1 VAAISFFVPFIIS
14 FLVFYI
20 WHIMGVTVG
29 YHRLLSHR
37 SFRCPKFVEY
47 FWVLGGYLAFEGSP
61 IWWASIHRAH
71 HRYTDTPLD
80 PHSPRESW
88 FASYIGWTTKG
99 KYADHIRPQ
108 DAKDLCKDPIY
119 QFLEQGGSW
128 EKAHLLCAAIGTVF
142 RLGLLAC
149 FGWPIALGCTAA
161 GLFCL
166 NVPLMLNLF
175 CHIPKL
181 GYKNFETKDDS
192 VNVWWV
198 AALTM
203 GEGWHN
209 NHHAFP
215 GSARSGFKRNEIDP
229 SWETIKLMKKV
240 GLVSWFNEA
249 NPDSK
254 APAKVKPTLAP
265 VAARTLTAVPSTH
278 EDGTTKEQS
287 EAKPRGRKIRQRKVR
302 EAVGARR

>member
-1 VAAISFFVPFIIS
+1 
-14 FLVFYI
+14 
-20 WHIMGVTVG
+20 MGVTIG

-71 HRYTDTPLD
+71 HRYVDTPLD

-88 FASYIGWTTKG
+88 YMSYIGWTTKG
-99 KYADHIRPQ
+99 KYEPHIQPEK
-108 DAKDLCKDPIY
+108 AVDLTNDPIY
-119 QFLEQGGSW
+119 RFLEQGGSW
-128 EKAHLLCAAIGTVF
+128 EKAHILCGAIGTVF
-142 RLGLLAC
+142 RLALLAC
-149 FGWPIALGCTAA
+149 FGWPVALGCTAA

-181 GYKNFETKDDS
+181 GYKNFEGEDDS

-209 NHHAFP
+209 NHHAYP
-215 GSARSGFKRNEIDP
+215 GSARSGFKKTEIDP
-229 SWETIKLMKKV
+229 SWEVIKLMKRF

-249 NPDSK
+249 KPDTGK
-254 APAKVKPTLAP
+254 PAKPSKPKLAP
-265 VAARTLTAVPSTH
+265 VAARATTLTAIPSRHTDVAKEAVPV
-278 EDGTTKEQS
+278 
-287 EAKPRGRKIRQRKVR
+287 RGRKARRKVR

>member
-1 VAAISFFVPFIIS
+1 
-14 FLVFYI
+14 
-20 WHIMGVTVG
+20 MGVTIG

-88 FASYIGWTTKG
+88 YTSYIGWTTKG
-99 KYADHIRPQ
+99 KYDAHIQPEK
-108 DAKDLCKDPIY
+108 AVDLCKDPVY

-128 EKAHLLCAAIGTVF
+128 EKAHILCGVIGTVF
-142 RLGLLAC
+142 RLTLLAC

-181 GYKNFETKDDS
+181 GYKNFETEDDS

-198 AALTM
+198 ALLTM

-215 GSARSGFKRNEIDP
+215 GSARSGFRRTELDP
-229 SWETIKLMKKV
+229 SWETIKLMKRF
-240 GLVSWFNEA
+240 GLVSWYNEA
-249 NPDSK
+249 KPNATPK
-254 APAKVKPTLAP
+254 APDKPKPKLAP
-265 VAARTLTAVPSTH
+265 VAARTTLTALPSAH
-278 EDGTTKEQS
+278 GEGDQPVVREV
-287 EAKPRGRKIRQRKVR
+287 RGRNRRQRKVR

>member
-1 VAAISFFVPFIIS
+1 
-14 FLVFYI
+14 
-20 WHIMGVTVG
+20 MGVTIG

-99 KYADHIRPQ
+99 KYGPHIDPDTQ
-108 DAKDLCKDPIY
+108 AKDLVKDPIY

-128 EKAHLLCAAIGTVF
+128 ERAHILCGAIGTIF

-149 FGWPIALGCTAA
+149 FGWPVALGCTAA

-215 GSARSGFKRNEIDP
+215 GSARSGFKKSEIDP
-229 SWETIKLMKKV
+229 SWETIKLMKRV
-240 GLVSWFNEA
+240 GLVTWLNEA
-249 NPDSK
+249 TWNGVPK
-254 APAKVKPTLAP
+254 APAKVKPKLAP
-265 VAARTLTAVPSTH
+265 VSPRLAAVPSPH
-278 EDGTTKEQS
+278 DDGDQPAVRE
-287 EAKPRGRKIRQRKVR
+287 PRAGRKSRSRKVR
-302 EAVGARR
+302 EAVGAGSRR